1 MKLVFKVLLII
12 IIYGSLSVKAE
23 EALQTIQ
30 IKDLQKLNTK
40 QTKEL
45 LIGTVSF
52 GYYQNGKTFEEIH
65 YENGDISGVVDN
77 QTYNGTYKIE
87 AGKVCYKFEKWECVI
102 IYQKKKEMML
112 TEQMVLGQ
120 FKRAKMTSI

>member
-30 IKDLQKLNTK
+30 VKDLQKLNTK
-40 QTKEL
+40 QTREL

-52 GYYQNGKTFEEIH
+52 GYYQNGKTFRKYTI
-65 YENGDISGVVDN
+65 ILLL
-77 QTYNGTYKIE
+77 
-87 AGKVCYKFEKWECVI
+87 CI
-102 IYQKKKEMML
+102 IYDSIII
-112 TEQMVLGQ
+112 TYQMCFVN
-120 FKRAKMTSI
+120 TSFHRRIPP